1 MAFKRLYLRA
11 EFDSSLSTAQRE
23 GAVDDLFD
31 RWVTVGVDGVILG
44 RGGDVEFILEGDDT
58 DVNHEAGYIK
68 SSSDFVHE
76 EEIFSET
83 SGSSS
88 GTLFSHIDSDARES
102 DP

>member
-11 EFDSSLSTAQRE
+11 QFDSSLSTSQKEA
-23 GAVDDLFD
+23 AVDELFD
-31 RWVTVGVDGVILG
+31 RWETVGLDGLIVG
-44 RGGDVEFILEGDDT
+44 RGEDAIFILEGDDT
-58 DVNHEAGYIK
+58 DVNHEAGFIK
-68 SSSDFVHE
+68 SSSNFVHE